1 MERKKDLLSLWFV
14 RDFFFKYPLP
24 NCIIRRW
31 IVNLTLSLFLRGI
44 AKIETASVTLP
55 EPPKKKPPVIINCFF
70 FSFALTIAHRT
81 GLSTRLVA
89 FRDAKQAT
97 GLSWGSVIRVL
108 TSDTIKHL
116 IAGGAAGAVSR
127 TIVSPLERMKILF
140 QARPEYEPHV
150 SFH

>member
-1 MERKKDLLSLWFV
+1 LHTEWDYQLDS
-14 RDFFFKYPLP
+14 
-24 NCIIRRW
+24 I
-31 IVNLTLSLFLRGI
+31 
-44 AKIETASVTLP
+44 
-55 EPPKKKPPVIINCFF
+55 
-70 FSFALTIAHRT
+70 
-81 GLSTRLVA
+81 A